1 MLTLKAPLE
10 LKCNPAMISSHEAFY
25 HRITGNYGLLSSGIN
40 REDLLHVVTAP
51 LELYLEEGGGIQIA
65 ENTRIQN
72 SQETKLEII
81 NNFLNRIAV
90 MEEANLTY
98 QDRVFITDVL
108 NKLGIREVERF
119 MGEVFRLK
127 QETRTTERL
136 ISLYWNHLEELK
148 DRVEAYHSRER
159 ERQTVEERTVD
170 GQERIALYQEILD
183 RLQTGAIY
191 QIQNNFQLSH
201 SGNSRYVTRQELQV
215 SEQKRVAVQILLQK
229 LRQEVRGEALPLVY
243 RHEDGYRQSEP
254 EEESAIEAWVGSQ
267 ISSSVLLNLIDNL
280 YLSLFERQQHRAD
293 LWLSMED
300 ALYQSAENTLYRL
313 KTGFHAQWQVANRQN
328 LWNIRQQQLKGMEI
342 HLAQALLEAGWEAQ
356 ERFTLLWNQYGEQT
370 WQLLEDG
377 HRSAEIAYGE
387 GGDASREELLPG
399 MPEREKADGEP
410 MPHPA
415 QSGGKGA
422 EAGGDSRID
431 APERAKGT
439 EQPRGRALS
448 KKREEELAKAA
459 GHGKRQRQE
468 QESGAGAERAK
479 AEIHFLPGEAAIREE
494 LPPGQPVRELIR
506 LAQESREQF
515 YRVAQQYLSASRLE
529 YRESMET
536 FRIREDSGL
545 LEQITERLGDVQS
558 LQEMPGE
565 KDRELAQAAETVL
578 LKWQPGEQEQFL
590 QGKRAEASRAEEPGN
605 RMAQISREATGQE
618 ASRESVERFSPQEAE
633 SAQAMEILHRIEAQ
647 ENHFYHPEEGS
658 LPGGTSKEES
668 AEALEQQIRQIN
680 QQNLERLERFREMQK
695 ELAPGPG
702 RRPAAQRDM
711 RRDSLKALQDPQGL
725 LREYEEERRRA
736 AQEEQG
742 RAQKL
747 MELLPVQT
755 RRVYERL
762 EEYLGAQRDGAPQG
776 PQAQGAVRMLLRDIR
791 QAQTVH
797 RETEQTR
804 EEELR
809 RIQESS
815 ETVLERWGEA
825 ASSEAE
831 AVRTLRQEQ
840 EKSRIALFHK
850 STQQQIDQEMLESL
864 MEQNRTTQGKRLVDH
879 EEVQDRQTV
888 SRTVHQQTQQV
899 VNRETE
905 DITEMIQKGVRQQ
918 MGELSEQIYSR
929 LEKRLQNEKK
939 RRGY

>member
-1 MLTLKAPLE
+1 M
-10 LKCNPAMISSHEAFY
+10 
-25 HRITGNYGLLSSGIN
+25 
-40 REDLLHVVTAP
+40 
-51 LELYLEEGGGIQIA
+51 
-65 ENTRIQN
+65 
-72 SQETKLEII
+72 
-81 NNFLNRIAV
+81 
-90 MEEANLTY
+90 
-98 QDRVFITDVL
+98 
-108 NKLGIREVERF
+108 
-119 MGEVFRLK
+119 
-127 QETRTTERL
+127 
-136 ISLYWNHLEELK
+136 
-148 DRVEAYHSRER
+148 
-159 ERQTVEERTVD
+159 
-170 GQERIALYQEILD
+170 
-183 RLQTGAIY
+183 
-191 QIQNNFQLSH
+191 
-201 SGNSRYVTRQELQV
+201 
-215 SEQKRVAVQILLQK
+215 
-229 LRQEVRGEALPLVY
+229 
-243 RHEDGYRQSEP
+243 
-254 EEESAIEAWVGSQ
+254 
-267 ISSSVLLNLIDNL
+267 
-280 YLSLFERQQHRAD
+280 
-293 LWLSMED
+293 
-300 ALYQSAENTLYRL
+300 
-313 KTGFHAQWQVANRQN
+313 
-328 LWNIRQQQLKGMEI
+328 
-342 HLAQALLEAGWEAQ
+342 
-356 ERFTLLWNQYGEQT
+356 
-370 WQLLEDG
+370 
-377 HRSAEIAYGE
+377 
-387 GGDASREELLPG
+387 
-399 MPEREKADGEP
+399 
-410 MPHPA
+410 
-415 QSGGKGA
+415 
-422 EAGGDSRID
+422 
-431 APERAKGT
+431 
-439 EQPRGRALS
+439 
-448 KKREEELAKAA
+448 
-459 GHGKRQRQE
+459 
-468 QESGAGAERAK
+468 
-479 AEIHFLPGEAAIREE
+479 AAIREE

-515 YRVAQQYLSASRLE
+515 YRVVQQYLSASRLE

-545 LEQITERLGDVQS
+545 LEQITERLGDAQS
-558 LQEMPGE
+558 PQEMPGE

-578 LKWQPGEQEQFL
+578 LRWQPGEQEQFL

-605 RMAQISREATGQE
+605 RMAQTPREATGQE
-618 ASRESVERFSPQEAE
+618 ASRESVERFPPQEAE

-776 PQAQGAVRMLLRDIR
+776 PQAQGAVGMLLRDIR